1 MAQVVKR
8 LSTVQETW
16 VRSLGWEDPLEK
28 EMATH
33 SSTLAWKIP
42 WTEECCRLQSM
53 GSQRVRHDWGTSL
66 SLSGPEKLCFLAL
79 IHEARLFPTHPYA
92 LMTTSQ
98 SWRKVLEGQVEGSL
112 PGASKRHSTRDK
124 DHEEG
129 SSAYTKAGSSLRSPP
144 GYSLASTPK
153 KPESAYFIAL
163 CSHLWLYWGLSPTTI
178 SLSLSKS

>member
-1 MAQVVKR
+1 MA
-8 LSTVQETW
+8 
-16 VRSLGWEDPLEK
+16 P
-28 EMATH
+28 H
-33 SSTLAWKIP
+33 SSTLAWKIQR
-42 WTEECCRLQSM
+42 TEEPGRLQSI
-53 GSQRVRHDWGTSL
+53 GSLESDTTERLHFL
-66 SLSGPEKLCFLAL
+66 FSLSGPEKLCFLAL

-163 CSHLWLYWGLSPTTI
+163 CSHL
-178 SLSLSKS
+178 